1 MVEGSLSVVICVP
14 LDEEKR
20 RLVVFPFAGE
30 EVVKD
35 KDVSVAL
42 ESLSVVPS
50 VDEMV
55 TDLDIVVVP
64 VTDVPVTIFVDEA
77 MVIGIVEIGSVP
89 V

>member
-1 MVEGSLSVVICVP
+1 M
-14 LDEEKR
+14 
-20 RLVVFPFAGE
+20 FPFGDK

-35 KDVSVAL
+35 KDVSVEL
-42 ESLSVVPS
+42 ESWSVVPS

-55 TDLDIVVVP
+55 TDLDIVVVL
-64 VTDVPVTIFVDEA
+64 VTDVAVTIYVDEA

>member
-1 MVEGSLSVVICVP
+1 M
-14 LDEEKR
+14 
-20 RLVVFPFAGE
+20 FPFAGE

-42 ESLSVVPS
+42 ESWSVVPS

-64 VTDVPVTIFVDEA
+64 VTEVPVTIFFDEA